1 VDNQPAAPR
10 TRAKLSPEAIEKV
23 RREWGPWCRT
33 LTSPPDYAEAATD
46 LAITYLEAGLPADVV
61 AAAIRLKSGLSSG
74 YADNRSRVLW
84 ELAHYERARQE
95 ARELRALDLISG
107 DAAAAIDHDYAARSA
122 ALSTWSEPLRPRAEE
137 TATTTTSRTT
147 LTAAAGRVYEAPR
160 PAPTAVPA
168 APARPPISLRDLF
181 AEHSVLILA
190 SLGAFLLVVATVLFE
205 LYGTTGLG
213 GSVRLAAVVVLDIIF
228 AAAGYVA
235 LGRPDLRSVGQIYTA
250 LAAVLL
256 PLVGVAAWTFLEL
269 GSRGITVDQALAVTG
284 AACAFV
290 YGRLALSLGLRSYGL
305 MSAVA
310 IAVAAWGVSGAIG
323 GEHWRPAWMALTP
336 LVYGTWERVRRDP
349 VFQDFP
355 WFAHGTGAIA
365 VLVMLTHQPTDWLWP
380 ATLAALS
387 FAYLAWQALTPHW
400 SRVWTGEAALVL
412 AAAALVGPMGIN
424 SYHFLFPMLVAV
436 PLIGLTRTPDE
447 FGAVGRIYRPH
458 PAHLHLA
465 VAAGFAI
472 ACWQNALGETWP
484 LASVL
489 WFAFTLYAAD
499 FWLGRT
505 ELTGY
510 TLRATLPLAL
520 AATGRALDLGPW
532 TATLTAV
539 ALLLYVAPFASPTF
553 KPLTRYA
560 SSFLYAALAVVAVEL
575 TDATIGPG
583 RWEIPT
589 ALVLSSVA
597 FGIAGEI
604 KAVRL
609 ADWTT
614 RGLFGIAWFVGVDA
628 LNAQGWRGP
637 FDALLA
643 LLYAAIAQV
652 RTLSRH
658 SVAVAGRRWFVHIT
672 ALAALLLCFTGPDNL
687 LWWRLTIAFGLI
699 ATGYWWQALAR
710 ANVETPW
717 IAWGTLAMAAI
728 SLVIAAVTRP
738 WQGAAVAV
746 AALALTGLWAAMR
759 RFCLR
764 PHLEESAFTILFAT
778 VLIGG
783 VLALRQEVPQ
793 WQQSATAVVA
803 AAFLFAWS
811 LIPTV
816 PFVRRLR
823 PLVRATA
830 AASASTGVLLG
841 AAVLSLDAAST
852 GLIALAIA
860 AAHAEWHVRAKH
872 EVEYWYAIAAVL
884 LLAPVIYLWPYAHAL
899 PALIAIEFV
908 ALAALTLNAGIRR
921 HGWLL
926 AYPASL
932 LLVPALH
939 LVVVSLGRTQDAEL
953 EEIWMAGLAWI
964 VGLAGLM
971 VKVSFGRRWALSVEA
986 GGISIAAG
994 AVLAMSASGYPDP
1007 AGIALLAYAPIVY
1020 TAAMQERARWVLP
1033 VAAAT
1038 ALLGAVTLLYAHNA
1052 DTIYYAAALGVLGL
1066 LIWVAGRI
1074 STLWLGHDRLVDM
1087 HRYLGL
1093 GLLGVAGAAGFF
1105 FPDRTGSH
1113 SLGAVLAAAG
1123 LLITGGVLWLDAQTY
1138 EDRPNFYLAIIA
1150 ATTAGYFIARDV
1162 GLPSWQLVPP
1172 GLGLVA
1178 CGIRL
1183 RTEREFHV
1191 DVHLR
1196 QLIVA
1201 FGLGLVMG
1209 WAGVLTVSGDLYWL
1223 VVLLIEGAITVGAGI
1238 VLRSRVL
1245 LAGGG
1250 AAMAVVSLRAL
1261 LTVAQAGYL
1270 FAAFAAVALVLL
1282 VVATA
1287 LALGRDRYRVGAQGM
1302 REEFAHWD

>member
-1 VDNQPAAPR
+1 VDNQPEAPR
-10 TRAKLSPEAIEKV
+10 TRATLSPEAIEKV
-23 RREWGPWCRT
+23 RREWGPWSRT
-33 LTSPPDYAEAATD
+33 LTTLPDYAEAATD
-46 LAITYLEAGLPADVV
+46 VAIAALEAGLPADVV
-61 AAAIRLKSGLSSG
+61 AAMIRLRAGISSG

-84 ELAHYERARQE
+84 ELAHYEQARQE
-95 ARELRALDLISG
+95 AHEMGALGLIAPE
-107 DAAAAIDHDYAARSA
+107 AANAIDLDYAARSA
-122 ALSTWSEPLRPRAEE
+122 VLSTWSEPLRRQAD
-137 TATTTTSRTT
+137 TVS
-147 LTAAAGRVYEAPR
+147 AAAAASRPVQTGGQPAGGPLPTPVAVP
-160 PAPTAVPA
+160 PAPT
-168 APARPPISLRDLF
+168 RPPISLRDLF

-205 LYGTTGLG
+205 LYGTVGLG
-213 GSVRLAAVVVLDIIF
+213 GGVRLAAVVALDLIF

-256 PLVGVAAWTFLEL
+256 PLVGVAAWTFLAL

-290 YGRLALSLGLRSYGL
+290 YGGLALSLGLRSYGL
-305 MSAVA
+305 MSGLA

-323 GEHWRPAWMALTP
+323 GEHWRPAALALTP
-336 LVYGTWERVRRDP
+336 VVYGAWERLKRDP

-355 WFAHGTGAIA
+355 WFAHATGAIA
-365 VLVMLTHQPTDWLWP
+365 VLLMLTREPNDWLWP
-380 ATLAALS
+380 ATLATLAL
-387 FAYLAWQALTPHW
+387 AYLAWQALSPHS
-400 SRVWTGEAALVL
+400 SRAWTGEAALVL
-412 AAAALVGPMGIN
+412 AAAALVGPLGIN

-447 FGAVGRIYRPH
+447 LGAVGRIYRAH

-465 VAAGFAI
+465 VLAGFGI

-484 LASVL
+484 VASSL

-510 TLRATLPLAL
+510 SLRAALPLAL
-520 AATGRALDLGPW
+520 AAAGRALELGPW
-532 TATLTAV
+532 TATLTAA
-539 ALLLYVAPFASPTF
+539 ALLLYVAPFASPAF

-560 SSFLYAALAVVAVEL
+560 SSFLYAALVLVVIEL
-575 TDATIGPG
+575 TDATFGPG
-583 RWEIPT
+583 RWEIPAT
-589 ALVLSSVA
+589 FVVSSLA
-597 FGIAGEI
+597 FGIAGEL
-604 KAVRL
+604 KAVRF

-614 RGLFGIAWFVGVDA
+614 RGLFAIAWFVGVDA

-652 RTLSRH
+652 RALSRH

-687 LWWRLTIAFGLI
+687 LWWRFTIAFGLI
-699 ATGYWWQALAR
+699 AAGYWWQALAR

-717 IAWGTLAMAAI
+717 VAWGTLAMAAT
-728 SLVIAAVTRP
+728 SLVLATVARP
-738 WQGAAVAV
+738 WQGAAVAL
-746 AALALTGLWAAMR
+746 AALALTGVWAEVR
-759 RFCLR
+759 RVCLR
-764 PHLEESAFTILFAT
+764 PNLEESAFTVLFAT
-778 VLIGG
+778 ALLGG
-783 VLALRQEVPQ
+783 ALALRQAVPQ
-793 WQQSATAVVA
+793 WDQSATALVA

-811 LIPTV
+811 LIPAV
-816 PFVRRLR
+816 PLVRRLR
-823 PLVRATA
+823 PAVRAMA
-830 AASASTGVLLG
+830 AASATTAVLLG
-841 AAVLSLDAAST
+841 TAVLRLDAAYV

-860 AAHAEWHVRAKH
+860 GAHAEWHVRAKA
-872 EVEYWYAIAAVL
+872 EVERWYAIAAVL
-884 LLAPVIYLWPYAHAL
+884 APAPVIYLWPYAQDL
-899 PALIAIEFV
+899 PGLMAIEFV
-908 ALAALTLNAGIRR
+908 ALAALTVSAGIRR
-921 HGWLL
+921 KGWYLG
-926 AYPASL
+926 YPASL

-939 LVVVSLGRTQDAEL
+939 LVVVALGRSQDVEL

-971 VKVSFGRRWALSVEA
+971 VRVSFGRRWALPVEA
-986 GGISIAAG
+986 GAITIGVG
-994 AVLAMSASGYPDP
+994 ALLAMSAGGYPDP
-1007 AGIALLAYAPIVY
+1007 AAIALLAFAPQVY
-1020 TAAMQERARWVLP
+1020 TAAIQERARWVLP

-1038 ALLGAVTLLYAHNA
+1038 ALIGAVTLLYTHNA

-1066 LIWVAGRI
+1066 LIWAAGRI
-1074 STLWLGHDRLVDM
+1074 STLWLGHERMVDM

-1093 GLLGVAGAAGFF
+1093 GLLGVACAAGFF
-1105 FPDRTGSH
+1105 FPDRTGSN

-1123 LLITGGVLWLDAQTY
+1123 LLITGGVLRLDAETY
-1138 EDRPNFYLAIIA
+1138 KDRQNFYLAIIA
-1150 ATTAGYFIARDV
+1150 ATTAGYFVARDV
-1162 GLPSWQLVPP
+1162 GFPSWQLVPP

-1183 RTEREFHV
+1183 RSEQEFHV
-1191 DVHLR
+1191 GIHIR

-1201 FGLGLVMG
+1201 VGLGLVMG
-1209 WAGVLTVSGDLYWL
+1209 WAGVLTISGDIYWL

-1270 FAAFAAVALVLL
+1270 FAAFAAVAVVLL

-1287 LALGRDRYRVGAQGM
+1287 LAVGRDRYRIGAQGM

>member
-1 VDNQPAAPR
+1 MDNEPAAPR
-10 TRAKLSPEAIEKV
+10 TRAKLSSEAIEKV
-23 RREWGPWCRT
+23 RREWGPWADALST
-33 LTSPPDYAEAATD
+33 QPDYAEAATEA
-46 LAITYLEAGLPADVV
+46 AIGALEAGLPADVV
-61 AAAIRLKSGLSSG
+61 AAMIRLRAGISSG

-95 ARELRALDLISG
+95 ARELGTLGLISSE
-107 DAAAAIDHDYAARSA
+107 AAAAIDHDYAARSA
-122 ALSTWSEPLRPRAEE
+122 ALSTWSEPLRPRAEVPAAAP
-137 TATTTTSRTT
+137 TRST
-147 LTAAAGRVYEAPR
+147 LTAAAGRVYDAPH
-160 PAPTAVPA
+160 PAPAAVPA

-213 GSVRLAAVVVLDIIF
+213 GGVRLAAVVALDIIF
-228 AAAGYVA
+228 AAAGYFT

-269 GSRGITVDQALAVTG
+269 GTRGITVDQALAVTG
-284 AACAFV
+284 GACAFV
-290 YGRLALSLGLRSYGL
+290 YGGLALSLGLRSYGL

-310 IAVAAWGVSGAIG
+310 IAVAAWGVSAALG
-323 GEHWRPAWMALTP
+323 GEHWRPAWLALTP
-336 LVYGTWERVRRDP
+336 LVYGTWERLQRDS

-355 WFAHGTGAIA
+355 WFAHATGAIA
-365 VLVMLTHQPTDWLWP
+365 VLLMITHEPTDWLWP
-380 ATLAALS
+380 ATLASLA
-387 FAYLAWQALTPHW
+387 FAYLAWQALSGHW
-400 SRVWTGEAALVL
+400 SRAWTGEAALVL

-436 PLIGLTRTPDE
+436 PLIALTRTPEE
-447 FGAVGRIYRPH
+447 FGVVGRIYRAH

-465 VAAGFAI
+465 VVAGFAI

-520 AATGRALDLGPW
+520 AATGRALELGPW

-539 ALLLYVAPFASPTF
+539 ALLLYVVPFAGPGL
-553 KPLTRYA
+553 KPLTRHA
-560 SSFLYAALAVVAVEL
+560 SSFLYAALVLVAVEL

-583 RWEIPT
+583 RWEIP
-589 ALVLSSVA
+589 AAFVLSSLA
-597 FGIAGEI
+597 FGIASEI

-609 ADWTT
+609 AGWTT
-614 RGLFGIAWFVGVDA
+614 RALFGIAWFVGVDA

-637 FDALLA
+637 YDALLA
-643 LLYAAIAQV
+643 VLYAAIAQV
-652 RTLSRH
+652 RLLNRH

-672 ALAALLLCFTGPDNL
+672 AVAALLLCFTGPDNL
-687 LWWRLTIAFGLI
+687 FWWRFTIAFGLI

-717 IAWGTLAMAAI
+717 IAWGTLAMAAV
-728 SLVIAAVTRP
+728 SLVLATVAFS
-738 WQGAAVAV
+738 WQGAAVAG
-746 AALALTGLWAAMR
+746 AALALTGIWAALR
-759 RFCLR
+759 RVLAR
-764 PHLEESAFTILFAT
+764 PNLEESAFAILFAT
-778 VLIGG
+778 ALVGAT
-783 VLALRQEVPQ
+783 LALRQDVPQ
-793 WQQSATAVVA
+793 WQQAATAVVA
-803 AAFLFAWS
+803 AALLFAWS
-811 LIPTV
+811 LIPAV

-823 PLVRATA
+823 PVVRAIA
-830 AASASTGVLLG
+830 AASGTTAVLLG
-841 AAVLSLDAAST
+841 AAVLSLDAAYM
-852 GLIALAIA
+852 GLIAVAIA
-860 AAHAEWHVRAKH
+860 AAHAEWHVRAKEEIEH
-872 EVEYWYAIAAVL
+872 WYAIAAVL
-884 LLAPVIYLWPYAHAL
+884 VLAPVIYLWPYTQAL
-899 PALIAIEFV
+899 PGLMAIEFV
-908 ALAALTLNAGIRR
+908 ALAALTVSAGVRR
-921 HGWLL
+921 HEWYL

-939 LVVVSLGRTQDAEL
+939 LVVVALGRTQEVEL
-953 EEIWMAGLAWI
+953 EEIWIAGLAWI

-971 VKVSFGRRWALSVEA
+971 VRVNFGRRWALSVGA
-986 GGISIAAG
+986 GGVTIAAG
-994 AVLAMSASGYPDP
+994 ALLAMSASGYPDP
-1007 AGIALLAYAPIVY
+1007 AGIALLAYAPQVY
-1020 TAAMQERARWVLP
+1020 TAAIQERARWVLP

-1038 ALLGAVTLLYAHNA
+1038 ALLGSITLLYSHSA

-1074 STLWLGHDRLVDM
+1074 STLWLGHEKLVDM

-1093 GLLGVAGAAGFF
+1093 GLLGAAGAAGFF

-1113 SLGAVLAAAG
+1113 SLGAVLASAG
-1123 LLITGGVLWLDAQTY
+1123 LLITGGVLWLDTQTY
-1138 EDRPNFYLAIIA
+1138 KDRPNFYLAIIA

-1191 DVHLR
+1191 DVHIR

-1201 FGLGLVMG
+1201 FGLALVMG

-1223 VVLLIEGAITVGAGI
+1223 VVLLIEGAITVGVGI

>member
-1 VDNQPAAPR
+1 VDNHPAAPT

-33 LTSPPDYAEAATD
+33 LTSQPDYAEAATD
-46 LAITYLEAGLPADVV
+46 LAITYLEARLPAVV
-61 AAAIRLKSGLSSG
+61 TAAAIRLRSGLSSDFEG
-74 YADNRSRVLW
+74 NRSRVLW

-95 ARELRALDLISG
+95 AREMGELGLISRE
-107 DAAAAIDHDYAARSA
+107 AAAVIENDYATRSA
-122 ALSTWSEPLRPRAEE
+122 ALSTWAEPLRPRSEAVP
-137 TATTTTSRTT
+137 TAAPSRPAQ
-147 LTAAAGRVYEAPR
+147 TAAAGQTVGASH
-160 PAPTAVPA
+160 PAPAAVPA
-168 APARPPISLRDLF
+168 APAHPPISLRDLF

-205 LYGTTGLG
+205 LYGTVGLG
-213 GSVRLAAVVVLDIIF
+213 GGVRLAAVVALDIIF

-235 LGRPDLRSVGQIYTA
+235 LRRPDLRSVGQIYTA

-256 PLVGVAAWTFLEL
+256 PLVGLAAWTFLEL

-290 YGRLALSLGLRSYGL
+290 YGGLAISLGLRSYGL
-305 MSAVA
+305 MSGVA

-323 GEHWRPAWMALTP
+323 GEHWRPAWLALTP
-336 LVYGTWERVRRDP
+336 LVFGAWERTRRDP

-365 VLVMLTHQPTDWLWP
+365 VLLMLTHEPTDWLWP
-380 ATLAALS
+380 ATLAALA
-387 FAYLAWQALTPHW
+387 FAYLAWQALSPHW

-436 PLIGLTRTPDE
+436 PLIGLTRTSE
-447 FGAVGRIYRPH
+447 ELGVVGRIYRAH

-489 WFAFTLYAAD
+489 WFAVSLYAAD
-499 FWLGRT
+499 FLLGRT

-510 TLRATLPLAL
+510 TVRAALPLAL
-520 AATGRALDLGPW
+520 AATGRALELGPW

-539 ALLLYVAPFASPTF
+539 ALLLYVAPFASPAF
-553 KPLTRYA
+553 KPLTRHA
-560 SSFLYAALAVVAVEL
+560 SSFLYAALVLVAVEL
-575 TDATIGPG
+575 IDAAIGPG
-583 RWEIPT
+583 RWEIPA
-589 ALVLSSVA
+589 ALVVSSVA

-609 ADWTT
+609 ADWTA
-614 RGLFGIAWFVGVDA
+614 RALFGIAWFVGVDA

-643 LLYAAIAQV
+643 LVYAAIAQV
-652 RTLSRH
+652 RALSRH

-672 ALAALLLCFTGPDNL
+672 ALAALLLCFTGPDNS
-687 LWWRLTIAFGLI
+687 LWWRFTVAFGLI
-699 ATGYWWQALAR
+699 AAGYWWQALAR

-728 SLVIAAVTRP
+728 SLVMATVTRP

-746 AALALTGLWAAMR
+746 AALALTAVWTVLR
-759 RFCLR
+759 RVGTR
-764 PHLEESAFTILFAT
+764 PNLEESAFTILFAT
-778 VLIGG
+778 TLIGG

-793 WQQSATAVVA
+793 WHQSATAVAA
-803 AAFLFAWS
+803 AAFLLAWAR
-811 LIPTV
+811 IPTV

-823 PLVRATA
+823 PLVRAAA
-830 AASASTGVLLG
+830 AASASTAVLLG
-841 AAVLSLDAAST
+841 AAVLNLDAAYV

-860 AAHAEWHVRAKH
+860 AAHAEWHVRAKQG
-872 EVEYWYAIAAVL
+872 VEYRYAIAAVL

-899 PALIAIEFV
+899 PALMAIEFV
-908 ALAALTLNAGIRR
+908 ALAALTLSAGIRR

-926 AYPASL
+926 AVPASL

-939 LVVVSLGRTQDAEL
+939 LAVIALGRTQDVEL

-971 VKVSFGRRWALSVEA
+971 VRVSFGRRWALSVEA
-986 GGISIAAG
+986 GGVSIAVG
-994 AVLAMSASGYPDP
+994 ALVAMSSSGYPDP
-1007 AGIALLAYAPIVY
+1007 TGIALIAYAPLVY
-1020 TAAMQERARWVLP
+1020 TAAIQERARWVLP
-1033 VAAAT
+1033 PAAA
-1038 ALLGAVTLLYAHNA
+1038 AAMLGEITLLHAHNE

-1105 FPDRTGSH
+1105 FPDRTGAH
-1113 SLGAVLAAAG
+1113 SLGASLAAAG
-1123 LLITGGVLWLDAQTY
+1123 LLITGGVLWLDSRTY
-1138 EDRPNFYLAIIA
+1138 KDRPNFYLAMIA
-1150 ATTAGYFIARDV
+1150 ATTAGYFVARDI

-1183 RTEREFHV
+1183 RTEREFRV
-1191 DVHLR
+1191 DVRIR

-1201 FGLGLVMG
+1201 LGLGLVMG
-1209 WAGVLTVSGDLYWL
+1209 WAGVLTVAGDMYWL
-1223 VVLLIEGAITVGAGI
+1223 VVLLIQGAITVGLGI

-1282 VVATA
+1282 VAATA

-1302 REEFAHWD
+1302 REELAHWD

>member
-1 VDNQPAAPR
+1 VDNQPAGPR
-10 TRAKLSPEAIEKV
+10 TRAKLSREAIEKV
-23 RREWGPWCRT
+23 RREWGPWSRT
-33 LTSPPDYAEAATD
+33 LTTLPDYADAATD
-46 LAITYLEAGLPADVV
+46 VAIAALEAGLPADVV
-61 AAAIRLKSGLSSG
+61 AAMIRLRAGISSG

-84 ELAHYERARQE
+84 ELAHYERASQE
-95 ARELRALDLISG
+95 AREMGALGLISSE
-107 DAAAAIDHDYAARSA
+107 AAAAIELDYAARSA
-122 ALSTWSEPLRPRAEE
+122 ALSTWSQPLQARAE
-137 TATTTTSRTT
+137 AGAAPASQPAPAQAGQP
-147 LTAAAGRVYEAPR
+147 AAAAPV
-160 PAPTAVPA
+160 PAPAAVPA

-205 LYGTTGLG
+205 LYGTVGLG
-213 GSVRLAAVVVLDIIF
+213 GGVRLAAVVALDVIF

-256 PLVGVAAWTFLEL
+256 PLVGVAAWTFLAL
-269 GSRGITVDQALAVTG
+269 GSRGITVDQALATTG
-284 AACAFV
+284 VACAFV
-290 YGRLALSLGLRSYGL
+290 YGGLALSLGLRSYGL
-305 MSAVA
+305 MSGVA

-323 GEHWRPAWMALTP
+323 GGEHWRPAALAFTP
-336 LVYGTWERVRRDP
+336 LIYGTWERLKRDP

-355 WFAHGTGAIA
+355 WFAHATGAIA
-365 VLVMLTHQPTDWLWP
+365 VLLMLTHEPTDWLWP
-380 ATLAALS
+380 ATLATLA
-387 FAYLAWQALTPHW
+387 FAYLAWQALSPHS
-400 SRVWTGEAALVL
+400 SRAWTGEAALVL
-412 AAAALVGPMGIN
+412 AAAALVGPLGIN

-447 FGAVGRIYRPH
+447 LGSVGRIYRAH

-465 VAAGFAI
+465 VLAGFGI
-472 ACWQNALGETWP
+472 ACWQNGLGETWP
-484 LASVL
+484 VASAL
-489 WFAFTLYAAD
+489 WFALTLYAAD

-510 TLRATLPLAL
+510 ALRAALPLAL
-520 AATGRALDLGPW
+520 AATGRALELGPW
-532 TATLTAV
+532 TATLTAA
-539 ALLLYVAPFASPTF
+539 ALLVYVAPFASPALM
-553 KPLTRYA
+553 PLTRYA
-560 SSFLYAALAVVAVEL
+560 SSFLYAALVLVVVEL

-589 ALVLSSVA
+589 TFVVSSLA
-597 FGIAGEI
+597 FGIASEL

-614 RGLFGIAWFVGVDA
+614 RALFAIAWFVGVDA

-652 RTLSRH
+652 RALRRH

-687 LWWRLTIAFGLI
+687 LWWRFTIAFGLI
-699 ATGYWWQALAR
+699 ATAYWWQALAR
-710 ANVETPW
+710 ANVEMPW
-717 IAWGTLAMAAI
+717 IAWGTLAMASI
-728 SLVIAAVTRP
+728 SLVIAKVAFP
-738 WQGAAVAV
+738 WQGAAIVF
-746 AALALTGLWAAMR
+746 AALALTGVWAALR
-759 RFCLR
+759 RVCMR
-764 PHLEESAFTILFAT
+764 PHLEESAFTVLFAT
-778 VLIGG
+778 ALLGG

-793 WQQSATAVVA
+793 WEQSAAAMVA

-811 LIPTV
+811 LIPAV
-816 PFVRRLR
+816 PLVRRLR
-823 PLVRATA
+823 PAVRALA
-830 AASASTGVLLG
+830 AASATTAVLLG
-841 AAVLSLDAAST
+841 TAVLRLDAAFM

-860 AAHAEWHVRAKH
+860 VAHAEWHVRAKSG
-872 EVEYWYAIAAVL
+872 VERRYAIAAVL
-884 LLAPVIYLWPYAHAL
+884 ALAPIIYLWPYAQAR
-899 PALIAIEFV
+899 PALMAIEFV
-908 ALAALTLNAGIRR
+908 ALAGLTVSAGIRR
-921 HGWLL
+921 QGWFL

-939 LVVVSLGRTQDAEL
+939 LVVVALGRTQDVEL
-953 EEIWMAGLAWI
+953 EEIWMAGLAWM
-964 VGLAGLM
+964 VGLAGLTAR
-971 VKVSFGRRWALSVEA
+971 VTFGRRWALSIEA
-986 GGISIAAG
+986 GGITIAVG
-994 AVLAMSASGYPDP
+994 ALLAMSAGGYPDP
-1007 AGIALLAYAPIVY
+1007 AGIALLAFAPQVY
-1020 TAAMQERARWVLP
+1020 GAALQDRARWVLP

-1038 ALLGAVTLLYAHNA
+1038 ALIGAVTLLYAHNA

-1074 STLWLGHDRLVDM
+1074 STLWLGHERMVDM

-1123 LLITGGVLWLDAQTY
+1123 LLVTGGVLWLDAQTY
-1138 EDRPNFYLAIIA
+1138 TYRPNVYLAIIA
-1150 ATTAGYFIARDV
+1150 ATTAGYFVARDV

-1183 RTEREFHV
+1183 RSEQEFNV
-1191 DVHLR
+1191 DIHIR

-1261 LTVAQAGYL
+1261 LSVAQAGYL
-1270 FAAFAAVALVLL
+1270 FAAFAAVAVVLL

-1287 LALGRDRYRVGAQGM
+1287 LALGRDRYRIGAQGM